1 MILAYRAEAVVAAR
15 IIKRTAG
22 MLAIEGDIVGKHL
35 FGVDR
40 FVGMRQTARATRD
53 LRPTI
58 AAVATN
64 PIVDRMR
71 TDGQRAV
78 TRQENPGSEAAVMW
92 LVWHDLV
99 GRCYCNSIATTP
111 YDKHVVR
118 LGQRPSPS
126 LFRFSQKVTAGSN

>member
-1 MILAYRAEAVVAAR
+1 
-15 IIKRTAG
+15 
-22 MLAIEGDIVGKHL
+22 MLTVEGDIVGKHL
-35 FGVDR
+35 FGVYR

-78 TRQENPGSEAAVMW
+78 TRQENPGSKAAEMW
-92 LVWHDLV
+92 LIWHDLV

-111 YDKHVVR
+111 YHKHVVR
-118 LGQRPSPS
+118 LGQRPCRR
-126 LFRFSQKVTAGSN
+126 LVRFSQKPAAGSN